1 MRKMRVKYKK
11 LGRGAYLSHLDTMR
25 TLQRVI
31 GRAEIEVKH
40 SEGFNPHPY
49 LSIALPLSLGYTSEC
64 EFMDIVV
71 LNDISNEEICSR
83 LNAASPEGFEI
94 IEAYENGTK
103 VGEIGASHYIIT
115 FEYDNGIPNG
125 AVEKIEELFA
135 RKPLT
140 MIKKSKSGEKEV
152 DLTEFI
158 KKISVKVDDSN
169 LIIDAC
175 LSAGNDNLNPEYIL
189 RAVEKYLPECTPD
202 FAKYHRIKV
211 FDKNLKEFR

>member
-71 LNDISNEEICSR
+71 LNDISTEEICSR
-83 LNAASPEGFEI
+83 LNAAAPEGFEI
-94 IEAYENGTK
+94 TEAYENGTK
-103 VGEIGASHYIIT
+103 VGEIGASQYIIT
-115 FEYDNGIPNG
+115 FEYDNGIPSG
-125 AVEKIEELFA
+125 AEEKIGELFN
-135 RKPLT
+135 RKPLA

-158 KKISVKVDDSN
+158 KEISVKVDENN

-175 LSAGNDNLNPEYIL
+175 LCAGNDNLNPEYIL
-189 RAVEKYLPECTPD
+189 RAVEKYLPECTPN

>member
-31 GRAEIEVKH
+31 GRAKIEVKH

-64 EFMDIVV
+64 ELMDIVV
-71 LNDISNEEICSR
+71 LNDISSEEICNR
-83 LNAASPEGFEI
+83 LNAAAPEGFEVT
-94 IEAYENGTK
+94 EAYENGTK
-103 VGEIGASHYIIT
+103 VGEIGASEYIIT
-115 FEYDNGIPNG
+115 FEYDSGIPCE
-125 AVEKIEELFA
+125 AERKIEELFS
-135 RKPLT
+135 RKPLA

-158 KKISVKVDDSN
+158 KAISISTRGDN
-169 LIIDAC
+169 LLIDAC

>member
-1 MRKMRVKYKK
+1 MRKLRVKYKK

-71 LNDISNEEICSR
+71 LNDISSEEICRR
-83 LNAASPEGFEI
+83 LNAAAPEGFEI
-94 IEAYENGTK
+94 TEAYENGTK
-103 VGEIGASHYIIT
+103 VGEIGASQYIIT
-115 FEYDNGIPNG
+115 FEYDNSIPSG
-125 AVEKIEELFA
+125 AAEKIGQLFTN
-135 RKPLT
+135 KPLS

-158 KKISVKVDDSN
+158 KKISVKVDGSN

-175 LSAGNDNLNPEYIL
+175 LCAGNDNLNPEYIF